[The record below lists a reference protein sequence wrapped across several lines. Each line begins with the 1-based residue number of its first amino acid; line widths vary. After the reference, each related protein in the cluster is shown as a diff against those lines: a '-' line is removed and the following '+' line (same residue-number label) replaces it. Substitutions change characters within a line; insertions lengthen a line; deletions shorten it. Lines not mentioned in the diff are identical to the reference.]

1 MNRLLGNTAKS
12 LLACVLLLV
21 MTAMLVN
28 KVVYTHVHV
37 LAEGSLVSHAHPF
50 QQSSESNSQNTH
62 QHTNLVLYLL
72 DQLDI
77 LIYCIAALFILSRVV
92 QSSSLLVPATAPL
105 RPAFVPLHQVRPPPV
120 LM

>member
-12 LLACVLLLV
+12 LLTFVLLLV
-21 MTAMLVN
+21 MTAMMVN

-37 LAEGSLVSHAHPF
+37 LDEGSLVSHAHPF
-50 QQSSESNSQNTH
+50 KQSSANDSQNTH

-72 DQLDI
+72 EQLDI
-77 LIYCIAALFILSRVV
+77 LIYSAVAVYILRRIV
-92 QSSSLLVPATAPL
+92 QSGSLLVPATAPL